1 MTKRVFSSSYKV
13 KRPKGDVIMKKL
25 FVLFIAFLV
34 SALSAC
40 NGEVISQNSN
50 PEKSTAEGIS
60 IEESS
65 DFSDSEEISYEISVD
80 ENFPETVTVCD
91 GLTVVKAYG
100 KNFWLFGV
108 MKDGEYII
116 KPRFDEEPIIKN
128 GKIIF
133 NKNKQNELGSEGYIY
148 DYSGKLIK
156 KVNGNF
162 TAHKDFDYIIE
173 YERYDHDP
181 KTGLH
186 MILDYSLEK
195 LCTAPM
201 GVCIGLAYHS
211 MWSPEIMPYHVEVNG
226 VTVHLKNLIDGIE
239 YPKVEVPDYKNAVGL
254 NPESATVIQTPYVFG
269 NMGRHYDFTDELK
282 SYLKSKLINYLTVAD
297 VPFDESKI
305 IFEEDEQDCYAS
317 YKLDG
322 NSRVTACC
330 DYILLKTDTEDISR
344 EPMTDPFSDPAVL
357 DFCEMTF
364 KTTEGLKVERTSDA
378 YIIYNGSDSV
388 DRGIL
393 SLTQKYVRVTVDYE
407 YGFFNYVCAIDL
419 SDENIFP
426 THTLD
431 ALSYAEAEQRF
442 RNGKFVQM
450 TYDLTEIDHENCN
463 IEGVEFVY
471 ELITDCCCEE
481 CFDIGYYIP
490 CYNFIIRDKDSPE
503 YVGDFLVPAI
513 DLNELNDYL
522 ASKSLPR
529 VNHYWTKN

>member
-1 MTKRVFSSSYKV
+1 
-13 KRPKGDVIMKKL
+13 MKKL
-25 FVLFIAFLV
+25 FVLFIAFLMA
-34 SALSAC
+34 ALSAC
-40 NGEVISQNSN
+40 NGEVISQNST
-50 PEKSTAEGIS
+50 PDKSTAEGIS

-195 LCTAPM
+195 LYVAPLR
-201 GVCIGLAYHS
+201 VTVSLAYQS

-226 VTVHLKNLIDGIE
+226 VIIHLENLIDGIE
-239 YPKVEVPDYKNAVGL
+239 YPPVNISEYCNAKDISPV
-254 NPESATVIQTPYVFG
+254 NAIVIQTPYQIG
-269 NMGRHYDFTDELK
+269 NTGRQFEATDELK
-282 SYLKSKLINYLTVAD
+282 SYLKAKLINYLAVAD
-297 VPFDESKI
+297 IPFDESKLSYI
-305 IFEEDEQDCYAS
+305 EDEGDCFARFKLGNNNYVLSGYNYIYWIADTADNLREPLTDPMSDPVVQNLCKMIFSRTENLKMISDSDGAVFTIFEE
-317 YKLDG
+317 K
-322 NSRVTACC
+322 
-330 DYILLKTDTEDISR
+330 DTVAET
-344 EPMTDPFSDPAVL
+344 M
-357 DFCEMTF
+357 
-364 KTTEGLKVERTSDA
+364 
-378 YIIYNGSDSV
+378 
-388 DRGIL
+388 L
-393 SLTQKYVRVTVDYE
+393 SMTQKKIVVFSNFYTISSIH
-407 YGFFNYVCAIDL
+407 AIDM

-431 ALSYAEAEQRF
+431 ALSYEEAVKELRKG
-442 RNGKFVQM
+442 NFVQIP
-450 TYDLTEIDHENCN
+450 YGLIEIDHENCN

-471 ELITDCCCEE
+471 ELITDCDCEE

-490 CYNFIIRDKDSPE
+490 CYDFIIRDKASPE

-513 DLNELNDYL
+513 DLDELNDYL

-529 VNHYWTKN
+529 VNHYWTEN

>member
-1 MTKRVFSSSYKV
+1 
-13 KRPKGDVIMKKL
+13 MKKL
-25 FVLFIAFLV
+25 FVLFIAFLM
-34 SALSAC
+34 ATLSAC
-40 NGEVISQNSN
+40 NGEVISQNSK

-65 DFSDSEEISYEISVD
+65 DFSDSEEISDEISVD

-195 LCTAPM
+195 LYVAPLS
-201 GVCIGLAYHS
+201 VTVGLAYQS
-211 MWSPEIMPYHVEVNG
+211 EWSLEIMPYHVKVNEVI
-226 VTVHLKNLIDGIE
+226 VHLKNLIDGIE
-239 YPKVEVPDYKNAVGL
+239 YPKVEVPDYKNAYSL
-254 NPESATVIQTPYVFG
+254 NPEKATVLQTPYLVG
-269 NMGRHYDFTDELK
+269 NTGRQFEATEEFK
-282 SYLKSKLINYLTVAD
+282 SYLKAKLINYLAVAD
-297 VPFDESKI
+297 IPFDESKLSYV
-305 IFEEDEQDCYAS
+305 EDEGDCFARFKLGNNNYVLSGCNYLYRIDDAS
-317 YKLDG
+317 E
-322 NSRVTACC
+322 N
-330 DYILLKTDTEDISR
+330 SR
-344 EPMTDPFSDPAVL
+344 EPMTDPMSDPDVQNLCKMIFSSTENLKMISDSDGAVFTIFDEKDTVAETMLSMTQKKIEVFSD
-357 DFCEMTF
+357 CYTI
-364 KTTEGLKVERTSDA
+364 SS
-378 YIIYNGSDSV
+378 IH
-388 DRGIL
+388 
-393 SLTQKYVRVTVDYE
+393 
-407 YGFFNYVCAIDL
+407 AIDM

-431 ALSYAEAEQRF
+431 ALSYDEAVKELRKG
-442 RNGKFVQM
+442 NFVQIP
-450 TYDLTEIDHENCN
+450 YGLTEIDHKNCN
-463 IEGVEFVY
+463 IEGAEFDY
-471 ELITDCCCEE
+471 ILITDCDCKE

-490 CYNFIIRDKDSPE
+490 CYNFLIRDKDSPQ
-503 YVGDFLVPAI
+503 YVGEFLVPAI
-513 DLNELNDYL
+513 DIDELNEYL

-529 VNHYWTKN
+529 VNHYWTQD